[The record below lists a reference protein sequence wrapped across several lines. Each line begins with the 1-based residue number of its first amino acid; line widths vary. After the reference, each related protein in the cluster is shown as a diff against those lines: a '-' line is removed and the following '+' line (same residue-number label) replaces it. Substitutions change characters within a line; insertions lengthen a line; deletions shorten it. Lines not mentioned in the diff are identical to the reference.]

1 MHVLL
6 TRPLEDS
13 IDLIKRFKDKDITV
27 SHLPLIKINKLDYPK
42 LKSSE
47 YNVIVFTSSNAI
59 RNLDTKDFNKKS
71 LCFCVGDATEKTA
84 KQKGFYN
91 TFSAGGNVKNLQE
104 LILQNLEKKTEKILY
119 VSGELVSYDLDKDL
133 KLSGFKIKK
142 IINYTS
148 RKITNLNSESL
159 DLIKKYPPDITLIY
173 SKRSAESFDEIA
185 RKYSLSELMTQCT
198 VMCISKKIE
207 EFLKSK
213 GWKKTETFNPGEEL
227 LKIEQIKNG

>member
-13 IDLIKRFKDKDITV
+13 IDLIKRFKDKGFTV

-42 LKSSE
+42 LNSSE

-59 RNLDTKDFNKKS
+59 RNLDTKDFDKNT

-91 TFSAGGNVKNLQE
+91 TFSAGGNVKNLRE

-133 KLSGFKIKK
+133 IKEGLNVQRLINYSVSHIKDLSSDFLSELKKK
-142 IINYTS
+142 IPDIVYIYSQNS
-148 RKITNLNSESL
+148 AVSFLN
-159 DLIKKYPPDITLIY
+159 LIKKY
-173 SKRSAESFDEIA
+173 
-185 RKYSLSELMTQCT
+185 ELDDYWMKTNL
-198 VMCISKKIE
+198 MCIGEKTSSVLNELKWKKI
-207 EFLKSK
+207 FL
-213 GWKKTETFNPGEEL
+213 FNPGEEEFL
-227 LKIEQIKNG
+227 LYKI

>member
-42 LKSSE
+42 IKSSE
-47 YNVIVFTSSNAI
+47 YKVIVFTSSNAI
-59 RNLDTKDFNKKS
+59 RNLDTKDFNKDT

-133 KLSGFKIKK
+133 TKEGLNVERLINYSVSHIKDLSSDFLSELKKK
-142 IINYTS
+142 IPDIIYIYSQNS
-148 RKITNLNSESL
+148 AVSFLN
-159 DLIKKYPPDITLIY
+159 LIKKYEL
-173 SKRSAESFDEIA
+173 DEYWM
-185 RKYSLSELMTQCT
+185 KTNL
-198 VMCISKKIE
+198 MCIGEKTSSVLNELKWKKI
-207 EFLKSK
+207 FL
-213 GWKKTETFNPGEEL
+213 FNPGEEEFL
-227 LKIEQIKNG
+227 LYKI

>member
-13 IDLIKRFKDKDITV
+13 IDLINRFKDKGFTV

-42 LKSSE
+42 LNSSE
-47 YNVIVFTSSNAI
+47 YKIIIFTSSNAI
-59 RNLDTKDFNKKS
+59 RNLNTKDFDKKS

-91 TFSAGGNVKNLQE
+91 TLSAGGNIKNLRE

-133 KLSGFKIKK
+133 IKEGLNVQRLINYSVSHVKDVSFDFLSELKKK
-142 IINYTS
+142 IPDIVYIYSQNS
-148 RKITNLNSESL
+148 AVSFLN
-159 DLIKKYPPDITLIY
+159 LIKKY
-173 SKRSAESFDEIA
+173 
-185 RKYSLSELMTQCT
+185 ELDDYWMKTNL
-198 VMCISKKIE
+198 MCIGEKTSSVLNELKWKKI
-207 EFLKSK
+207 FL
-213 GWKKTETFNPGEEL
+213 FNPGEEEFL
-227 LKIEQIKNG
+227 LYKI

>member
-13 IDLIKRFKDKDITV
+13 IDLIKRFKDKGFTV

-42 LKSSE
+42 LNSSE
-47 YNVIVFTSSNAI
+47 YKIIVFTSSNAI
-59 RNLDTKDFNKKS
+59 RNIDTKNFDKKS

-91 TFSAGGNVKNLQE
+91 TFSAGGNVKNLRE

-133 KLSGFKIKK
+133 IKEGLNVQRLINYSVSHVEDISFDFLRQLKKK
-142 IINYTS
+142 IPDIVYIYSQNS
-148 RKITNLNSESL
+148 AVSFLN
-159 DLIKKYPPDITLIY
+159 LIKKY
-173 SKRSAESFDEIA
+173 
-185 RKYSLSELMTQCT
+185 ELDDYWMKTNL
-198 VMCISKKIE
+198 MCIGEKTSSVLNELKWKKI
-207 EFLKSK
+207 FL
-213 GWKKTETFNPGEEL
+213 FNPGEEEFL
-227 LKIEQIKNG
+227 LYKI

>member
-13 IDLIKRFKDKDITV
+13 IDLINRFKDKGFTV

-42 LKSSE
+42 LNSSD
-47 YNVIVFTSSNAI
+47 YKIIIFTSSNAI
-59 RNLDTKDFNKKS
+59 KNLNTKDFDKKS

-91 TFSAGGNVKNLQE
+91 TFSAGGNVKNLRE

-133 KLSGFKIKK
+133 IKEGLNVQRLINYSVSHIKDLSSDFLSELKKK
-142 IINYTS
+142 IPDIVYIYSQNS
-148 RKITNLNSESL
+148 AVSFLN
-159 DLIKKYPPDITLIY
+159 LIKKY
-173 SKRSAESFDEIA
+173 
-185 RKYSLSELMTQCT
+185 ELDDYWMKTNL
-198 VMCISKKIE
+198 MCIGEKTSSVLNELKWKKI
-207 EFLKSK
+207 FL
-213 GWKKTETFNPGEEL
+213 FNPGEEEFL
-227 LKIEQIKNG
+227 LYKI

>member
-13 IDLIKRFKDKDITV
+13 LELIKRLKDKGFTV
-27 SHLPLIKINKLDYPK
+27 SHLPLIKINKLNYPK
-42 LKSSE
+42 LNASE
-47 YNVIVFTSSNAI
+47 YKIVVFTSSNAI
-59 RNLDTKDFNKKS
+59 RNLDTKDFDKKS

-133 KLSGFKIKK
+133 IKEGLNVQRLINYSVSHIKDLSFDFLSELKKK
-142 IINYTS
+142 IPDIVYIYSQNS
-148 RKITNLNSESL
+148 AVSFLN
-159 DLIKKYPPDITLIY
+159 LIKKY
-173 SKRSAESFDEIA
+173 
-185 RKYSLSELMTQCT
+185 ELDDYWMKTNL
-198 VMCISKKIE
+198 MCIGEKSSSVLNELKWKKI
-207 EFLKSK
+207 FL
-213 GWKKTETFNPGEEL
+213 FNPGEEEFL
-227 LKIEQIKNG
+227 LYKI

>member
-13 IDLIKRFKDKDITV
+13 IDLIKRFKDKGFTV
-27 SHLPLIKINKLDYPK
+27 SHLPLIKINKIEYPK
-42 LKSSE
+42 LNSSE
-47 YNVIVFTSSNAI
+47 YKIIVFTSSNAI
-59 RNLDTKDFNKKS
+59 RNLDIEDFDKKS

-133 KLSGFKIKK
+133 IKEGLNVQRLINYSVSHIKDLSYDFLSELKKK
-142 IINYTS
+142 IPDIVYIYSQNS
-148 RKITNLNSESL
+148 AVSFLN
-159 DLIKKYPPDITLIY
+159 LIKKY
-173 SKRSAESFDEIA
+173 
-185 RKYSLSELMTQCT
+185 ELNDYWMKTNL
-198 VMCISKKIE
+198 MCIGEKTSSVLNELKWKKI
-207 EFLKSK
+207 FL
-213 GWKKTETFNPGEEL
+213 FNPGEEEFL
-227 LKIEQIKNG
+227 LYKI

>member
-13 IDLIKRFKDKDITV
+13 IDLIKRLKDKGFTV

-42 LKSSE
+42 LNSSE
-47 YNVIVFTSSNAI
+47 YKIIIFTSSNAI
-59 RNLDTKDFNKKS
+59 RNLDTKDFDKKS

-91 TFSAGGNVKNLQE
+91 TFSAGGNVKNLRE

-133 KLSGFKIKK
+133 INEGLNVQRLINYSVSHIEDLSSKFLSELKKK
-142 IINYTS
+142 IPDIVYIYSQNS
-148 RKITNLNSESL
+148 AVSFLN
-159 DLIKKYPPDITLIY
+159 LIKKY
-173 SKRSAESFDEIA
+173 
-185 RKYSLSELMTQCT
+185 ELDDYWMKTNL
-198 VMCISKKIE
+198 MCIGEKTSSVLNELKWKKI
-207 EFLKSK
+207 FL
-213 GWKKTETFNPGEEL
+213 FNPGEEEFL
-227 LKIEQIKNG
+227 LYKI

>member
-13 IDLIKRFKDKDITV
+13 IDLIKRFKDKGFTV

-42 LKSSE
+42 LNSSE
-47 YNVIVFTSSNAI
+47 YKIIVFTSSNAI
-59 RNLDTKDFNKKS
+59 RNIDTKDFDKKS

-91 TFSAGGNVKNLQE
+91 TFSAGGNVKNLRE

-133 KLSGFKIKK
+133 IKEGLNVQRLINYSVSHVKDLSSDFLNELKKK
-142 IINYTS
+142 IPDIIYIYSQNS
-148 RKITNLNSESL
+148 AVSFLN
-159 DLIKKYPPDITLIY
+159 LIKKYEL
-173 SKRSAESFDEIA
+173 DEYWM
-185 RKYSLSELMTQCT
+185 KTNL
-198 VMCISKKIE
+198 MCIGEKTSSVLNELKWKKI
-207 EFLKSK
+207 FL
-213 GWKKTETFNPGEEL
+213 FNPGEEEFL
-227 LKIEQIKNG
+227 LYKI

>member
-13 IDLIKRFKDKDITV
+13 IDLIKRFKEKGFTV
-27 SHLPLIKINKLDYPK
+27 SHLPLIKINKINYPK
-42 LKSSE
+42 LNNSE
-47 YNVIVFTSSNAI
+47 YKIIVFTSSNAI

-84 KQKGFYN
+84 KQKGFHN

-133 KLSGFKIKK
+133 IKEGFNVQRL
-142 IINYTS
+142 INY
-148 RKITNLNSESL
+148 
-159 DLIKKYPPDITLIY
+159 
-173 SKRSAESFDEIA
+173 SFSHIE
-185 RKYSLSELMTQCT
+185 YLSSNFLSELKKKNSRYYLYLF
-198 VMCISKKIE
+198 SK
-207 EFLKSK
+207 
-213 GWKKTETFNPGEEL
+213 
-227 LKIEQIKNG
+227 

>member
-13 IDLIKRFKDKDITV
+13 IDLIKRLKDKGFTV

-42 LKSSE
+42 LNSSE
-47 YNVIVFTSSNAI
+47 YKIIVFTSSNAI
-59 RNLDTKDFNKKS
+59 RNIDTKDFDKKS

-119 VSGELVSYDLDKDL
+119 VSGQLVSYDLDKDL
-133 KLSGFKIKK
+133 IKEGFNVQRLINYSVSHVKDLSSDFLSELKKK
-142 IINYTS
+142 IPDIVYIYSQNS
-148 RKITNLNSESL
+148 ALSFLN
-159 DLIKKYPPDITLIY
+159 LIKKY
-173 SKRSAESFDEIA
+173 
-185 RKYSLSELMTQCT
+185 ELEDYWMKTNL
-198 VMCISKKIE
+198 MCIGE
-207 EFLKSK
+207 
-213 GWKKTETFNPGEEL
+213 KTSSVLNEL
-227 LKIEQIKNG
+227 